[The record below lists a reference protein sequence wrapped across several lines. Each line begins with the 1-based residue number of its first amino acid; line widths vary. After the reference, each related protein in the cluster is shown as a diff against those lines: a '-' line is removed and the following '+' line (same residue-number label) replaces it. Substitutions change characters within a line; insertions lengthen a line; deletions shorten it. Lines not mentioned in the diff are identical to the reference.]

1 MKDAQTEE
9 RDSQRDYEQAMKD
22 SADRRAS
29 SSKSLMDKG
38 ATKASVEADLEASKS
53 EKGSTT
59 KELMATDK
67 YISSLHGECDFLM
80 QYFDVRKQAR
90 DGEIESLRSA
100 KNLLS
105 GMDVSLMQMQKG
117 RNLRGGA

>member
-1 MKDAQTEE
+1 MKDAEMME

-22 SADRRAS
+22 SASKRAS

-53 EKGSTT
+53 QKDSTT
-59 KELMATDK
+59 KELMTTDK
-67 YISSLHGECDFLM
+67 FLSSLHGECDFLI

-90 DGEIESLRSA
+90 DGEIESLRNA
-100 KNLLS
+100 KNVLS
-105 GMDVSLMQMQKG
+105 GMDVSLVQQG
-117 RNLRGGA
+117 RRLRGVA